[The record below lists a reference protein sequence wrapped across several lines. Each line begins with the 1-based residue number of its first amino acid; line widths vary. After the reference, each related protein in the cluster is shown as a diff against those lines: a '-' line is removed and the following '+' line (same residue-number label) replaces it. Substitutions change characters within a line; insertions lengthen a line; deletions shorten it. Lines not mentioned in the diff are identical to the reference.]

1 MSAVTEAPVALTRP
15 DPGSLLGET
24 GMVERPR
31 RRFMPFDPWHL
42 FLAPLAVVMLLPLV
56 WMVVTSL
63 ETQAQTFHFPP
74 ILWPGTLRF
83 ENYANVIR
91 ESEFG
96 TWFWNTT
103 VVTVTIVV
111 SNLVLCT
118 LAAYAFARIRFL
130 GRGVIYF
137 VLLATLMVP
146 LQVVL
151 IPTFLIVK
159 DLGLLDRL
167 GALIVPHLA
176 SVFGIFMLTQFFRTL
191 PIDLEEAARIDGAS
205 RLSILVRIVVPLSLP
220 ALATLAVIQFM
231 WTWNEFL
238 WPLVTILTNQS
249 AFTLQ
254 LGLATF
260 QGAHQSQWHF
270 VAAANIMSMVPIL
283 VLFLLAQRYF
293 VRGIATQ
300 GLKG

>member
-1 MSAVTEAPVALTRP
+1 MSAVAEAPARVRP
-15 DPGSLLGET
+15 DPRTLPGES
-24 GMVERPR
+24 GMVEPPR
-31 RRFMPFDPWHL
+31 RRLLPFDGWHL
-42 FLAPLAVVMLLPLV
+42 FLAPLAAVMLLPLL

-63 ETQAQTFHFPP
+63 ETEQQTLKFPP
-74 ILWPGTLRF
+74 ILWPGVPQWR
-83 ENYANVIR
+83 NYLDVLSDSA
-91 ESEFG
+91 FG

-103 VVTVTIVV
+103 LVTVTVV
-111 SNLVLCT
+111 LSNLVLCT

-130 GRGVIYF
+130 GRAFVYF

-167 GALIVPHLA
+167 GALIVPNLV
-176 SVFGIFMLTQFFRTL
+176 SVFGIFMLVQFFRTL
-191 PIDLEEAARIDGAS
+191 PIELEEAARIDGAS
-205 RLSILVRIVVPLSLP
+205 RLSILLRIVVPLSMP
-220 ALATLAVIQFM
+220 ALATLAVIQFL
-231 WTWNEFL
+231 WTWNDFL
-238 WPLVTILTNQS
+238 WPLVTILTNQD

-260 QGAHQSQWHF
+260 QGAHQTQWNLI
-270 VAAANIMSMVPIL
+270 AAANIMSMLPLI
-283 VLFLLAQRYF
+283 VLFLLAQRTF

>member
-1 MSAVTEAPVALTRP
+1 MSTVVQAPVGTRP
-15 DPGSLLGET
+15 NPRDLPGET

-31 RRFMPFDPWHL
+31 RHLLPFDAWHL
-42 FLAPLAVVMLLPLV
+42 FLAPLAAVMLLPLL

-63 ETQAQTFHFPP
+63 ETEQQTLRFPP
-74 ILWPGTLRF
+74 ILWPGVPQWR
-83 ENYANVIR
+83 NYLDVLSDSA
-91 ESEFG
+91 FG
-96 TWFWNTT
+96 SWFWNTT
-103 VVTVTIVV
+103 VVTVTVV
-111 SNLVLCT
+111 ASNLVLCT

-130 GRGVIYF
+130 GRGFVYF

-167 GALIVPHLA
+167 GALIVPNLV
-176 SVFGIFMLTQFFRTL
+176 SVFGIFMLVQFFRTL
-191 PIDLEEAARIDGAS
+191 PIELEEAARIDGAS

-220 ALATLAVIQFM
+220 ALATLAVIQFL
-231 WTWNEFL
+231 WTWNDFL
-238 WPLVTILTNQS
+238 WPLVTILTNQD

-260 QGAHQSQWHF
+260 QGAHQTQWHL
-270 VAAANIMSMVPIL
+270 VAAANIMSMLPLI
-283 VLFLLAQRYF
+283 VLFLFAQRTF

>member
-1 MSAVTEAPVALTRP
+1 
-15 DPGSLLGET
+15 
-24 GMVERPR
+24 MVERPR
-31 RRFMPFDPWHL
+31 RRFLPFDPWHL
-42 FLAPLAVVMLLPLV
+42 FLAPLAAVMLLPLL

-63 ETQAQTFHFPP
+63 ETEAQTFHFPP
-74 ILWPGTLRF
+74 ILWPGTL
-83 ENYANVIR
+83 AVR
-91 ESEFG
+91 ELRGRARETRPSAR
-96 TWFWNTT
+96 WFWNTT
-103 VVTVTIVV
+103 VVTVTVV
-111 SNLVLCT
+111 ASNLVLCT

-130 GRGVIYF
+130 GRAFVYF
-137 VLLATLMVP
+137 VILATLMVP

-167 GALIVPHLA
+167 GALVVPNLVN
-176 SVFGIFMLTQFFRTL
+176 VFGIFLLTQFFRTL

-205 RLSILVRIVVPLSLP
+205 RLSILLRIVVPLSLP
-220 ALATLAVIQFM
+220 ALATLAVIQFL
-231 WTWNEFL
+231 WTWNDFL
-238 WPLVTILTNQS
+238 WPLVTILTNQD

-260 QGAHQSQWHF
+260 QGAHQPQWHL
-270 VAAANIMSMVPIL
+270 VAAANIMSMVPMI

>member
-1 MSAVTEAPVALTRP
+1 MSAGTVVAEAPDRVDIR
-15 DPGSLLGET
+15 SLPGET
-24 GMVERPR
+24 GMVERKR
-31 RRFMPFDPWHL
+31 RLLPFDPWHL
-42 FLAPLAVVMLLPLV
+42 FLAPLAAIMLLPMV

-63 ETQAQTFHFPP
+63 ETPAQTLHFPP
-74 ILWPGTLRF
+74 TLWPGTLRF
-83 ENYANVIR
+83 GNYATTIR
-91 ESEFG
+91 QSAFG

-103 VVTVTIVV
+103 VVTTAVVV
-111 SNLVLCT
+111 SNLVLCS

-130 GRGVIYF
+130 GRSVVYF
-137 VLLATLMVP
+137 LLLATLMVP

-159 DLGLLDRL
+159 DLGLIDHL
-167 GALIVPHLA
+167 GALVAPNLVN
-176 SVFGIFMLTQFFRTL
+176 VFGIFMLTQFFKTL
-191 PIDLEEAARIDGAS
+191 PIELEEAARIDGAS
-205 RLSILVRIVVPLSLP
+205 RLSILVRIVLPLSLP

-231 WTWNEFL
+231 WTWNDFL
-238 WPLVTILTNQS
+238 WPLVTILTNEG

-260 QGAHQSQWHF
+260 QGAHNTQWQL
-270 VAAANIMSMVPIL
+270 VAAANIMSMIPVVI
-283 VLFLLAQRYF
+283 LFLAAQRFF